1 VVKLGEFAEV
11 KRVALTHHDP
21 LRDDDAIDRLL
32 QDVRAGLRE
41 AGSSLDIFAAS
52 EGQILEVP
60 SCRLKGSQRRTG
72 EFRAE
77 TPVEPALAERSILLA
92 LSDTR
97 MSAALSADIRAEGI
111 RARCISDLD
120 EVPRLIA
127 DDRPSMAILEH
138 NPPGIEGIEVCRA
151 IRQQEGDVED
161 KLPVVVVAPD
171 EDQALGAAAGV
182 SDWLIKPFTSAY
194 ARTKIRAWVLRTAC
208 HWKRAAVPEDEQRR
222 LRSLRALHLLDTE
235 PEDRFD
241 RITRLASALFNV
253 PIALVS
259 LVDENRQWFKSCHGL
274 DAKQTSRDAAFCAH
288 VVYDR
293 EPMIV
298 QDTLADA
305 RFADNPLVTNK
316 PRIRFYAGCPLI
328 LEDGACVGSLCVIDT
343 RPRALSESDLACLRD
358 LADLAVQEICGK
370 NLVAGITA
378 R

>member
-1 VVKLGEFAEV
+1 MA
-11 KRVALTHHDP
+11 
-21 LRDDDAIDRLL
+21 
-32 QDVRAGLRE
+32 
-41 AGSSLDIFAAS
+41 
-52 EGQILEVP
+52 
-60 SCRLKGSQRRTG
+60 
-72 EFRAE
+72 
-77 TPVEPALAERSILLA
+77 
-92 LSDTR
+92 
-97 MSAALSADIRAEGI
+97 AALSADIRAEGI
-111 RARCISDLD
+111 RARCISDPD
-120 EVPRLIA
+120 EARRLIA

-138 NPPGIEGIEVCRA
+138 DPPRIEGIEVCRA
-151 IRQQEGDVED
+151 IRQQEDDVED
-161 KLPVVVVAPD
+161 KLPVVMVAAD

-222 LRSLRALHLLDTE
+222 LLSLRALQLLDTE

-259 LVDENRQWFKSCHGL
+259 FVDENRQWFKSCHGL
-274 DAKQTSRDAAFCAH
+274 DAKQTSRDAAFCSH

-305 RFADNPLVTNK
+305 RFAHNPLVTTN

-343 RPRALSESDLACLRD
+343 RPRALSESDLARLRD
-358 LADLAVQEICGK
+358 LADLTVQEIGK
-370 NLVAGITA
+370 NLVQPSGSFDSARSGGI
-378 R
+378 